1 MEEQFSDLGSPG
13 CLSGKESACQ
23 CRRLRFDPWV
33 GKIPLEEEM
42 AAHSSI
48 LAGITPWTEEPGG
61 LQSRGSHRA
70 SDRTEWLS
78 AQASVPVTPVCEL
91 PRRWALEESRTGHGS
106 SCSDCAP
113 EARLFPITVLLFLID
128 GWILLLLIFIYSDR
142 VYFIWSFCPEI
153 LDSAWLW
160 TSCSVYTTGKAFY
173 GKAMTI
179 NYILRSISETRAV
192 VA

>member
-1 MEEQFSDLGSPG
+1 MSSD
-13 CLSGKESACQ
+13 Q
-23 CRRLRFDPWV
+23 I
-33 GKIPLEEEM
+33 IPM
-42 AAHSSI
+42 PSVF
-48 LAGITPWTEEPGG
+48 GG

-91 PRRWALEESRTGHGS
+91 PRRWAFEESRTGHGS